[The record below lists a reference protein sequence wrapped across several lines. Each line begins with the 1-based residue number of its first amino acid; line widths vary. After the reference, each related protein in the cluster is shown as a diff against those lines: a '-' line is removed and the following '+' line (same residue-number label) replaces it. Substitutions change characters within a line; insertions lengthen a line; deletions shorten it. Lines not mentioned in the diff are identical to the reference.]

1 MTKTRTKKI
10 IQEKTP
16 QERAKEGY
24 SYEKACNAAKNS
36 GIPTYRFAVGDRV
49 QVGHLPNCVVEEV
62 LDNGAMYLIRVT
74 TPNQVEYSC
83 WAWTSVRPLDDD
95 KDTKFAKRNSALSRL
110 HYSNRSM
117 YSLLSFQYLFG
128 VDFNPDYQRGSIWD
142 DGDREKLLDSIFA
155 GREIGR
161 FVFKQLPFTRTSDDG
176 NYYEIVD
183 GKQRMLTLL
192 AFNENRFPYKGVYY
206 NDLSAQDKNWF
217 MDAPIGVAEIDQN
230 VTRTEVLEIFLA
242 LNQGGKPVAK
252 EVLDH
257 ARELLK
263 EEKGKG
269 KAL

>member
-1 MTKTRTKKI
+1 MDKKSARNEITKINQK
-10 IQEKTP
+10 Q
-16 QERAKEGY
+16 AALEGY
-24 SYEKACNAAKNS
+24 SYERAYHTAKQAGEPS
-36 GIPTYRFAVGDRV
+36 YRFAVGDKV
-49 QVGHLPNCVVEEV
+49 QVGHLLNCVVDEV
-62 LDNGAMYLIRVT
+62 LEGGYMYLIRSGA
-74 TPNQVEYSC
+74 NCNDYSC
-83 WAWTSVRPLDDD
+83 WAWTNVCPLDDD
-95 KDTKFAKRNSALSRL
+95 KDTEFAKRNSALSRL

-142 DGDREKLLDSIFA
+142 DEDREKLLDSIFA

-192 AFNENRFPYKGVYY
+192 AFYENRFPYKGVYY